1 MAFGLTSPITG
12 QPQTGLTTPTYT
24 VTLDFAPDV
33 NGKQYAVTALGGT
46 QTGVTTH
53 TAQSPFTTTYWRP
66 KVSKLLGALGV
77 NGQYASV
84 PVNTHKVLTRKG
96 VTVAA
101 NQPAS
106 VLVIRT
112 EIDIPAGSETFDAPN
127 IRAALSAHFG
137 ALVQQS
143 AGIGDTCVTN
153 IV

>member
-1 MAFGLTSPITG
+1 MSFAPSSPVTGLAQTGLTSP
-12 QPQTGLTTPTYT
+12 TYT
-24 VTLDFAPDV
+24 LTADLAPDV

-53 TAQSPFTTTYWRP
+53 SAQSPFTATYWRP
-66 KVSKLLGALGV
+66 KVAKLLGALGL
-77 NGQYASV
+77 NGQYSSV

-112 EIDIPAGSETFDAPN
+112 EIDVPAGAETYDAAN
-127 IRAALSAHFG
+127 VRAALSCHFG
-137 ALVQQS
+137 LLSAQS
-143 AGIGDTCVTN
+143 AGIGDTVVSN
-153 IV
+153 II